1 MKFNREKFGTPFL
14 IETGLKLFLCGLL
27 FFVMNSFEVFSKL
40 SMFEK
45 VLISLIPIWVDL
57 IIMVV
62 FFIMLASL
70 TIMYLPELYASKLKD
85 KTVNVSD
92 DNSSK
97 KE

>member
-1 MKFNREKFGTPFL
+1 MKFNREKSKIPFL

-27 FFVMNSFEVFSKL
+27 FFVMNIFEVFSKL

-45 VLISLIPIWVDL
+45 VLISLTPIWVDL

-62 FFIMLASL
+62 FFIMLTSL
-70 TIMYLPELYASKLKD
+70 TIMYLPELYASRFKD
-85 KTVNVSD
+85 KTVNVSE